1 MKKIEL
7 PKLNYQLNAL
17 EPYIS
22 QKTLEFHYLKHHQT
36 YVDKLNSLIENTEF
50 EAKSLEQIIKNSKGA
65 IFNNAAQV
73 WNHTFYWNSF
83 SMRRNTKPTQPLE
96 KLINQE
102 FGGLENLKKEFTNQ
116 ALNLFGSGWV
126 WLVQNEEERLEILSL
141 PNAENPITQ
150 NKKPLLVCDVW
161 EHAYYLDKQNR
172 RADYVKDFWQ
182 IVDWQK
188 ISERLHIS
196 FFIFNF
202 FS

>member
-22 QKTLEFHYLKHHQT
+22 QKTLEFHYFKHHQT

-96 KLINQE
+96 ELINQK
-102 FGGLENLKKEFTNQ
+102 FGGIDAFKQEFTNQ
-116 ALNLFGSGWV
+116 VLNLFGSGWV

-196 FFIFNF
+196 FFYF
-202 FS
+202 

>member
-1 MKKIEL
+1 MKKFEL

-116 ALNLFGSGWV
+116 ALNLFGSGWI
-126 WLVQNEEERLEILSL
+126 WLAQNEEERLEILSL

-188 ISERLHIS
+188 ISERLHTS
-196 FFIFNF
+196 FFYF
-202 FS
+202 

>member
-96 KLINQE
+96 ELINQK
-102 FGGLENLKKEFTNQ
+102 FGGIDAFKQEFTNQ
-116 ALNLFGSGWV
+116 VLNLFGSGWV
-126 WLVQNEEERLEILSL
+126 WLVQNQEKQLEILSL

-196 FFIFNF
+196 FFYF
-202 FS
+202 

>member
-116 ALNLFGSGWV
+116 ALNLFGSGWI
-126 WLVQNEEERLEILSL
+126 WLAQNEEERLEILSL

-150 NKKPLLVCDVW
+150 NKIPLLVCDVW

-188 ISERLHIS
+188 ISERLHTS
-196 FFIFNF
+196 FFYF
-202 FS
+202 